1 MQLNRVGQVCAFV
14 VVLACEAFGG
24 ISESQTL
31 VVYNSASSD
40 GTALKDAYLAAHAG
54 IGASNV
60 VDLNDASLLT
70 ADLSIA
76 DFNSK
81 VRDPIRNH
89 LSAAGIPQPSD
100 IIAIVLIRP
109 IPHRI
114 LDSDIA
120 LVGDN
125 PGAAITEINDGDI
138 TYASVDSELVLLWQN
153 LSNGEAGG
161 QMDSLAD
168 NMIQNPYHTSAT
180 AIDAFSR
187 GFITFAKTFAN
198 VSNIG
203 WAVTSSGSARLTPGD
218 MYLVCRI
225 DGNSQTDALNLI
237 THSQDITV
245 NRETTHILLDEFDVT
260 VGNELDDDPFFIDPG
275 DDYEDTFFVLAINGW
290 NVRYDGTF
298 DFIESSEE
306 PRPLIGYAS
315 YGENHS
321 NEGAGANPPGSGT
334 YINNFNFA
342 KGAIFNTVESYNARA
357 LNGLGTLFNQE
368 QVTDFVAAGGTF
380 AVGNVFEPFSV
391 AQPDNEFLMTRML
404 VNQRTWAEAAY
415 ASLPFLSWQSVVIG
429 DPLASY
435 DAILDIEG
443 DCNAD
448 INVDITDYNAFAACL
463 AQSPTGLGLECECFD
478 FNVDTAVD
486 LADFAELQV
495 FFDLN

>member
-1 MQLNRVGQVCAFV
+1 MRIRLLALVCALAV
-14 VVLACEAFGG
+14 VPNAQGG
-24 ISESQTL
+24 ITESQTL

-40 GTALKDAYLAAHAG
+40 GTALKNAYLTAYPG

-60 VDLNDASLLT
+60 VDLNDSSLLT
-70 ADLSIA
+70 ANLTIA

-81 VRDPIRNH
+81 VRNPIRSH
-89 LSAAGIPQPSD
+89 LSASGFPQPGD

-109 IPHRI
+109 MPHRI
-114 LDSDIA
+114 LDSDNA

-125 PGAAITEINDGDI
+125 PSAAVTEINAGDI

-153 LSNGEAGG
+153 LSSGEAGG
-161 QMDSLAD
+161 QMDSFAD
-168 NMIQNPYHTSAT
+168 NMIQNPYHTSAS

-187 GFITFAKTFAN
+187 NFITVGKSFAN
-198 VSNIG
+198 FSNVG
-203 WAVTSSGSARLTPGD
+203 WAVTGSGSARLTPGD

-237 THSQDITV
+237 ARAQEITV
-245 NRETTHILLDEFDVT
+245 NRATTHVILDEFDVT
-260 VGNELDDDPFFIDPG
+260 VGDELDDDPFFIDPG
-275 DDYEDTFFVLAINGW
+275 DDYEDTESILSANGW
-290 NVRYDGTF
+290 NVRYDDTF

-306 PRPLIGYAS
+306 PRPLIAYAS

-342 KGAIFNTVESYNARA
+342 RGAIFNTIESYNARA
-357 LNGLGTLFNQE
+357 LNGLGTLFSQE
-368 QVTDFVAAGGTF
+368 QIADFVAAGGTF

-391 AQPDNEFLMTRML
+391 SQPDNEFLMTRML

-415 ASLPFLSWQSVVIG
+415 ASLPFLSWQSVVLG
-429 DPLASY
+429 DPLARFET
-435 DAILDIEG
+435 IVDIEG

-448 INVDITDYNAFAACL
+448 ISVDLADYNSFATCL
-463 AQSPTGLGLECECFD
+463 AQSPTGLGLACECFD
-478 FNVDTAVD
+478 FNADTAVD

-495 FFDLN
+495 FFDVN